1 MNYWN
6 DWLFARRNWF
16 VDIWRIKNPSLK
28 SFTWSQNSPMILC
41 RLLDCWLISNNL
53 QDSVSV
59 TNILPAI
66 KTDYAAISL
75 DFNISQ
81 NHIKGPGY
89 WKMNCFLLDDNNY
102 QREVTAKMPVWLA
115 QGRGCD
121 LPDHRCIRD
130 WIKHNLR
137 AHAIQFSKRKV
148 KEKKDKENI
157 LQDEFNNA
165 KQNFECDPTN
175 KNASECGERKIR
187 TSLWRKT
194 SRPDSRTGVMVRTRW
209 KEYEIFSRSGEQEPV
224 DSGDEAPLG
233 IWKSRSGAPN
243 DNIVQNHLNIALLHL
258 FWYLNGI

>member
-1 MNYWN
+1 MT
-6 DWLFARRNWF
+6 LIASIITFSEKKNWK
-16 VDIWRIKNPSLK
+16 KNVTLDPRHGTRALDMKPSTLDPRQK
-28 SFTWSQNSPMILC
+28 DRLSFTWSQNSPMILC

-66 KTDYAAISL
+66 KTDHAAISL

-81 NHIKGPGY
+81 NHIKGSGY
-89 WKMNCFLLDDNNY
+89 WKMNCFLLGDDNY
-102 QREVTAKMPVWLA
+102 QMEVTAKMPVWLA

-137 AHAIQFSKRKV
+137 AHAIQFSKRKA

-175 KNASECGERKIR
+175 KNASECAERKIR
-187 TSLWRKT
+187 TFLWRKT
-194 SRPDSRTGVMVRTRW
+194 SRPDSRTGVMVWT
-209 KEYEIFSRSGEQEPV
+209 EF
-224 DSGDEAPLG
+224 D
-233 IWKSRSGAPN
+233 
-243 DNIVQNHLNIALLHL
+243 
-258 FWYLNGI
+258 